1 VTIPRLAIAAE
12 RMPDCS
18 KSPRRFVKLTEM
30 NTTENLAADLATTK
44 PSTRGSAVS
53 PRVKGKLTVQRFIVP
68 YRVYGSGKFTLVF
81 VNGVQQSM
89 AMWHSFVRR
98 FSNRYRIVLFDLP
111 NQGAGRVIAGSVHL
125 SLDEQVSILGAVIDA
140 TCGARRMTLCS
151 ASWGG
156 VIAMAYAV
164 RHPHRIK
171 SLILASMGTRANQRM
186 VDMISKGLQG
196 PVRDPLEVAETL
208 IEGIGQDLPAI
219 MKQKIINQFQH
230 MGPDAFRAFL
240 EHGSTVISVRELRKV
255 VDVSRV
261 QCKVTLLHGEKDTI
275 VDIDDVTYLASQIP
289 RSELRVIKNVGHF
302 LHLEKEELLSEYE
315 EILASSR

>member
-1 VTIPRLAIAAE
+1 
-12 RMPDCS
+12 
-18 KSPRRFVKLTEM
+18 M
-30 NTTENLAADLATTK
+30 NPTENFAADPATAKRTAK
-44 PSTRGSAVS
+44 GPAVA

-68 YRVYGSGKFTLVF
+68 YRVYGSGKYTLVF

-98 FSNRYRIVLFDLP
+98 FSSSYQIVLFDLP

-125 SLDEQVSILGAVIDA
+125 SLEEQVSILAAVIDA
-140 TCGARRMTLCS
+140 TSGPGRLTLCS

-164 RHPHRIK
+164 RHPQRIK

-186 VDMISKGLQG
+186 IDMISKGLQR
-196 PVRDPLEVAETL
+196 PVGDPLEVAETL
-208 IEGIGQDLPAI
+208 IEEIGRGLPAV
-219 MKQKIINQFQH
+219 MKQKIISQFQH

-255 VDVSRV
+255 VDVSKV
-261 QCKVTLLHGEKDTI
+261 QCKITLVHGEKDTI
-275 VDIDDVTYLASQIP
+275 VDIDDVRYLASQMP

-302 LHLEKEELLSEYE
+302 LHLEKEELLDEYD